1 MQAIGKSFGPTVA
14 LKQVDFEVYAGEVHA
29 LVGENGAG
37 KSTLM
42 KILSGAHKPD
52 SGNLN
57 LEGKS
62 FSPRGPLE
70 SRRKGIGMIY
80 QELTLAPHLSV
91 EENILLGQEPST
103 WGFIHR
109 SEVRKAAKQALER
122 LGHPEIA
129 PDRKVRDLSISE
141 QQLVEI
147 ARSLSAGCRVLVLD
161 EPTSSLN
168 QQDTAQLF
176 SIIRELRDQGLAIV
190 YISHFLEE
198 VKAVS
203 DRVSVLRDGS
213 AVATFETHAV
223 TLEEIVRNMV
233 GRDVNE
239 MYPRRRRI
247 RGVPIL
253 EVEDL
258 VGLPKPEHASL
269 VLHRGEVLGIAG
281 LVGAGRS
288 ELLRTL
294 FGLEPVRSG
303 KIKIGVFAGPASP
316 LQRWRQGVGFLSENR
331 KEEGLALNLNL
342 ADNLTM
348 TNLNQ
353 YGKGGMLFPGKQHR
367 AARHWIE
374 RLDIR
379 CTGPGQKVA
388 DISGGNQ
395 QKIAFARLLEHGV
408 DVLILDDPTRGI
420 DVAAKAK
427 LYQIIDELVSSSG
440 SGDSSVKAVLMTS
453 SYLPELLGVCDS
465 IAVMSRGKL
474 GAARPAQQ
482 WSEETLMQAAVGQN
496 PDGILLNE
504 DKTLSHA

>member
-1 MQAIGKSFGPTVA
+1 MQSIGKSFGPTVA

-52 SGNLN
+52 SGTLN

-213 AVATFETHAV
+213 AVAAFETHAV

-239 MYPRRRRI
+239 MYPRSRRI

-258 VGLPKPEHASL
+258 VGLPKPKHASL

-342 ADNLTM
+342 ADNLTL

-353 YGKGGMLFPGKQHR
+353 YGK
-367 AARHWIE
+367 
-374 RLDIR
+374 
-379 CTGPGQKVA
+379 
-388 DISGGNQ
+388 
-395 QKIAFARLLEHGV
+395 AF
-408 DVLILDDPTRGI
+408 
-420 DVAAKAK
+420 
-427 LYQIIDELVSSSG
+427 
-440 SGDSSVKAVLMTS
+440 
-453 SYLPELLGVCDS
+453 
-465 IAVMSRGKL
+465 SR
-474 GAARPAQQ
+474 Q
-482 WSEETLMQAAVGQN
+482 T
-496 PDGILLNE
+496 
-504 DKTLSHA
+504 T